1 MLNLFFFST
10 ERVGPYVPPAPPP
23 KTVGQLIYHTIL
35 RRNLNILIEVEG
47 ITDLLLQ
54 VTKAVDTADTTVT
67 HSYFS
72 LVIIWHIELHY

>member
-1 MLNLFFFST
+1 MLPGALFFAPGSAFL
-10 ERVGPYVPPAPPP
+10 PPGALFCSGALFF
-23 KTVGQLIYHTIL
+23 VS
-35 RRNLNILIEVEG
+35 IEVEG